1 MVKGRGDF
9 VTKFILFLF
18 LASFAGSYAQEVKV
32 KVSTDSLNYLV
43 GDYINLVYEISHTKE
58 TVILFPQLKDSLKKL
73 EIVGIKPFTQKE
85 KEQSLIST
93 YSFTLA
99 GYDSGNATVPALTI
113 YYKLKNDTTVSS
125 VVSDSINLTIHT
137 FAVDTLDGAKDIR
150 DPKKIPYNWNLIL
163 IYLAILILLTA
174 LGRYLYKY
182 YKMRKEAGSP
192 ELMKIR
198 LPHEIALEEL
208 TALEGKK
215 LWQKGFIKQYHT
227 EITEII
233 RKYFELRFNFPA
245 LELTT
250 SEVLGMMDKNSEAKE
265 VADATSDFLSNADM
279 VKFAKYI
286 PMDKINEE
294 MMKQANEIINK
305 TIPAEKPAEEENV

>member
-1 MVKGRGDF
+1 MVKGRGNSA
-9 VTKFILFLF
+9 TKFILLLF
-18 LASFAGSYAQEVKV
+18 LASYAGSYAQGVKV
-32 KVSTDSLNYLV
+32 RVSTDSLNYLV

-58 TVILFPQLKDSLKKL
+58 TVILFPQLKDSLKRL

-85 KEQSLIST
+85 EEESLIST

-113 YYKLKNDTTVSS
+113 YYKLKNDTTVGS

-163 IYLAILILLTA
+163 IYLAILILLAA